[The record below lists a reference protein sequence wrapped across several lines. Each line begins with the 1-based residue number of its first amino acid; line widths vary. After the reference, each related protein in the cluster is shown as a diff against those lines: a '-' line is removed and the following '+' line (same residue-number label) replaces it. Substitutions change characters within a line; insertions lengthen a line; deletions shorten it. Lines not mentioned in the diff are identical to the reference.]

1 MNFSFLMEKPEYK
14 MFARAC
20 IDAERTFASSAA
32 MCVLAA
38 RRAMELAV
46 RWVYAADSTMN
57 EPWRDNLASLI
68 HEQSFKSSMDS
79 ATWGQLRFIWKLGNE
94 AAHTGK
100 RITPQ
105 DAAVS
110 LRALFNFVE
119 WIDYCYG
126 TDYRKRTFSVNEIPV
141 VKKAIDEQRYKKAME
156 EGAAKDARIAELE
169 EQVKSMREQFAAAKQ
184 ERPKIEAFNPDEIP
198 EYETRRRY
206 IDVDLE
212 YAGWTLD
219 DNVLTEVEV
228 SGMPNDTGLG
238 YVDYVLIGRNG
249 KPLAIIE
256 AKRTMYDPKKG
267 QQQAELYAGCLEA
280 QYGYRP
286 FVFLTN
292 GFETY
297 FAGDGNTPMRRCSG
311 VFSRDDLQ
319 RLMNRRGHVAPL
331 SQMKV
336 NKEICGGNGRYY
348 QIAAIKAVCQHME
361 EGHRRSLVVM
371 ATGTGKTRTA
381 AGLID
386 LLMRAGA
393 VTNALF
399 LADRVALVS
408 QAKHA
413 FQKHMPSTT
422 MCNLCKRAEKDDA
435 ANSRIVFSTYPTIL
449 NAIDEVKSQD
459 GSRLYSAAHFDFIVV
474 DEAHRSIFKKYRE
487 IFDYFDAPVLGL
499 TATPKDEVDRN
510 TYDFFDVER
519 GIPTYLYEYDTAVN
533 KDHFLVPY
541 YNIET
546 KTTFLSEGITYD
558 DLSEEDK
565 GRYDDDW
572 EEAQGTAAPDFT
584 PSQAV
589 NRFVFNEKTIDQ
601 VLTTLMDEGIRV
613 KSGTELGKTIIFAQ
627 NRKHAEIIV
636 ERFGK
641 LYPKLAAKG
650 YCKRVVH
657 TDDYAPVVI
666 TDFETKDMP
675 VITVSVDMMDTGI
688 DVPEVV
694 NLVFF
699 KQVRSKVKFWQMIGR
714 GTRLCPGLGVLDKSG
729 AHDDKDCFYVF
740 DWCMN
745 FEFFR
750 THKDIVEG
758 KAPEGLPEKI
768 FKRQALIV
776 EALQDAAYANDDCQ
790 RLRDAIVSHMSYQ
803 VGDLREPLTAT
814 VKQHLREID
823 KFSQVQSFQCLTDA
837 DVADLDKVAS
847 LVRADDA
854 DEFALRFDSLMYGFM
869 AAVLLGDKTDAFRSS
884 VVGIA
889 VRLQGKA
896 TIPQVKEKLPIIARV
911 CEEGY
916 LENAGVL
923 TLEEIR
929 QELRDLVKFLKDD
942 GKGKNVVTRIADPV
956 ISRTEGEVIEPAEDY
971 EDYKLKVE
979 RYIETNGDKT
989 VISKLHRNIPMT
1001 TYEFVE
1007 LGNIFT
1013 HELGNETDYEMAY
1026 GDIPFGRL
1034 VRKIAGVDHEAA
1046 MEAFSEFLNDAT
1058 LNRDQ
1063 LDFVTNV
1070 VSYVEENG
1078 YIDLARIN
1086 EAPFDRPAKLI
1097 RLFDKSKQQ
1106 RLVKII
1112 RSVNDN
1118 ATTPAA

>member
-1 MNFSFLMEKPEYK
+1 MNFSFLTEIPEYE
-14 MFARAC
+14 MFAGAC
-20 IDAERTFASSAA
+20 IDAERTFSSSPA

-46 RWVYAADSTMN
+46 RWVYAADSTMK

-68 HEQSFKSSMDS
+68 HEQSFKEAMDS
-79 ATWGQLRFIWKLGNE
+79 STWGQLRFIWRFGNE
-94 AAHTGK
+94 AAHTNR
-100 RITPQ
+100 RISPQ
-105 DAAVS
+105 DAAIA
-110 LRALFNFVE
+110 LRGLFNFVE

-126 TDYRKRTFSVNEIPV
+126 PDYRERKFSVNEIPAI
-141 VKKAIDEQRYKKAME
+141 KRTIDEKKYKKAVE
-156 EGAAKDARIAELE
+156 ELEEKDARIAELE
-169 EQVKSMREQFAAAKQ
+169 EQVKSKREQFAAAKQ
-184 ERPKIEAFNPDEIP
+184 ERPKSEPFNPDEIP

-212 YAGWTLD
+212 YAGWTLGD
-219 DNVLTEVEV
+219 DALTEVEV
-228 SGMPNDTGLG
+228 SGMPNDTGIG
-238 YVDYVLIGRNG
+238 YIDYVLIGRNG
-249 KPLAIIE
+249 KPLAIVE
-256 AKRTMYDPKKG
+256 AKRTMYNPKKG
-267 QQQAELYAGCLEA
+267 QQQAELYADCLEA
-280 QYGYRP
+280 QHGYRP

-297 FAGDGNTPMRRCSG
+297 FAGDGSTPMRRCSG
-311 VFSRDDLQ
+311 IFSREDLQ

-331 SQMKV
+331 MQMKV
-336 NKEICGGNGRYY
+336 DEEICGGNGRYY
-348 QIAAIKAVCQHME
+348 QIAAINAVCQHME

-399 LADRVALVS
+399 LADRLALVS
-408 QAKHA
+408 QAKNA

-422 MCNLCKRAEKDDA
+422 MCNLCKRAERGDA
-435 ANSRIVFSTYPTIL
+435 ADARIVFSTYPTIL
-449 NAIDEVKSQD
+449 NAIDDVKGD
-459 GSRLYSAAHFDFIVV
+459 EGKRLYTPAHFDFIVV

-519 GIPTYLYEYDTAVN
+519 GIPTYLYEYETAVYR
-533 KDHFLVPY
+533 DHFLVPY

-558 DLSEEDK
+558 DLSQDDRD
-565 GRYDDDW
+565 RYDDDW

-584 PSQAV
+584 PSQQV
-589 NRFVFNEKTIDQ
+589 NRFVFNEKTIDR
-601 VLTTLMDEGIRV
+601 VLTTLMEEGIKV
-613 KSGTELGKTIIFAQ
+613 KGGTELGKTIIFAQ
-627 NRKHAEIIV
+627 NRKHAELIV
-636 ERFGK
+636 ERFGS
-641 LYPKLAAKG
+641 LYPRLSAKG

-657 TDDYAPVVI
+657 TDDYAPTVI
-666 TDFETKDMP
+666 TDFETKEMP

-714 GTRLCPGLGVLDKSG
+714 GTRLCPGLGVLDRTG
-729 AHDDKDCFYVF
+729 AHEDKECFYVF

-750 THKDIVEG
+750 AHKEAAEG
-758 KAPEGLPEKI
+758 RPPESITERI

-776 EALQDAAYANDDCQ
+776 EALQSASYADDGSQ
-790 RLRDAIVSHMSYQ
+790 QLRTAIVEQMARQ
-803 VGDLREPLTAT
+803 VRDVREPLTAT
-814 VKQHLREID
+814 VKQHLREVD
-823 KFSQVQSFQCLTDA
+823 KFSQQQSFQCLSDA
-837 DVADLDKVAS
+837 DVAGLNKIAP
-847 LVRADDA
+847 LVRSEEDD
-854 DEFALRFDSLMYGFM
+854 EYALRFDSLMYGFM
-869 AAVLLGDKTDAFRSS
+869 AALLLDDSTDAFRSG

-889 VRLQGKA
+889 VRLQRKA
-896 TIPQVKEKLPIIARV
+896 TIPQVKEKLPFISRV

-916 LENAGVL
+916 LEKAGVL
-923 TLEEIR
+923 SLEEVR
-929 QELRDLVKFLKDD
+929 QELRDLVQFLKDD
-942 GKGKNVVTRIADPV
+942 GNGKKVVTSIADPV
-956 ISRTEGEVIEPAEDY
+956 LSRTEGEVLEPEEDY

-979 RYIETNGDKT
+979 RYIESNGDKT
-989 VISKLHRNIPMT
+989 VIAKLHKNIPMT
-1001 TYEFVE
+1001 SYEFVE

-1013 HELGNETDYEMAY
+1013 HELGNEAEYEKAY

-1046 MEAFSEFLNDAT
+1046 MAAFSEFLNDTT

-1063 LDFVTNV
+1063 MDFVTNV
-1070 VSYVEENG
+1070 VKYVEENG
-1078 YIDLARIN
+1078 YIDLAKIN
-1086 EAPFDRPAKLI
+1086 EPPFDRPAKLV
-1097 RLFDKSKQQ
+1097 RLFDRSKQMK
-1106 RLVKII
+1106 LVKII
-1112 RSVNDN
+1112 RTVNDN

>member
-1 MNFSFLMEKPEYK
+1 MNFSFLSEIPEYE
-14 MFARAC
+14 MFAGAC
-20 IDAERTFASSAA
+20 VDAEQTFASSSA
-32 MCVLAA
+32 MCVLAT

-46 RWVYAADSTMN
+46 KWVYAADSTMK

-68 HEQSFKSSMDS
+68 HEPSFKDSMDNV
-79 ATWGQLRFIWKLGNE
+79 TWGQLRFIWKLGNE
-94 AAHTGK
+94 AAHTGR

-105 DAAVS
+105 DAVVA
-110 LRALFNFVE
+110 LRGLFNFVQ

-126 TDYRKRTFSVNEIPV
+126 ADFKERKFCPERIPAL
-141 VKKAIDEQRYKKAME
+141 KRAIDEKKYRQALKE
-156 EGAAKDARIAELE
+156 SAEKDARIAELE
-169 EQVKSMREQFAAAKQ
+169 EQIKKKREQFAAVKQ
-184 ERPKIEAFNPDEIP
+184 ERPKEEGFNPDEIP

-212 YAGWTLD
+212 YAGW
-219 DNVLTEVEV
+219 VLGDSVLAEVEV
-228 SGMPNDTGLG
+228 LGMPNDSGLG
-238 YVDYVLIGRNG
+238 YVDYVLNGRNG

-267 QQQAELYAGCLEA
+267 QRQAELYADCLEVK
-280 QYGYRP
+280 YGYRP
-286 FVFLTN
+286 FIFLSN

-297 FAGDGNTPMRRCSG
+297 FAGDENAPMRRCSG

-319 RLMNRRGHVAPL
+319 RLMNRRGHVVPL
-331 SQMKV
+331 TQMKV
-336 NKEICGGNGRYY
+336 NEDICGGNGRYY
-348 QIAAIKAVCQHME
+348 QIAAVKAVCQHME

-386 LLMRAGA
+386 LLVRAGA

-399 LADRVALVS
+399 LADRLALVK
-408 QAKHA
+408 QAKNA
-413 FQKHMPSTT
+413 FQKNMPSTT
-422 MCNLCKRAEKDDA
+422 MCNLCDKNDRRYAED
-435 ANSRIVFSTYPTIL
+435 SRIVFSTYPTIL
-449 NAIDEVKSQD
+449 NAIDEVKGKD
-459 GSRLYSAAHFDFIVV
+459 GSRLYSPAHFDFIVV

-487 IFDYFDAPVLGL
+487 IFDYFDAPILGL

-519 GIPTYLYEYDTAVN
+519 GIPTYLYEYDTAVH
-533 KDHFLVPY
+533 KDHVLVPY

-546 KTTFLSEGITYD
+546 RTTFLSEGITYD
-558 DLSEEDK
+558 DLSDEDRQ
-565 GRYDDDW
+565 RYDDDW

-584 PSQAV
+584 PSQEV

-601 VLTTLMDEGIRV
+601 VLTTLMDEGIKV
-613 KSGTELGKTIIFAQ
+613 KGGTELGKTVIFAQ
-627 NRKHAEIIV
+627 NRKHADLIV

-641 LYPKLAAKG
+641 LYPKLSALG
-650 YCKRVVH
+650 YCKRVVY
-657 TDDYAPVVI
+657 TDDYASDII

-688 DVPEVV
+688 DVPEIL

-714 GTRLCPGLGVLDKSG
+714 GTRLCPGIGVLEKSG

-750 THKDIVEG
+750 THKDIAEG
-758 KAPEGLPEKI
+758 KAPESVPEKI

-776 EALQDAAYANDDCQ
+776 QALQNAEYADDGYQ
-790 RLRDAIVSHMSYQ
+790 ALRTEIVGQMVSRVQ
-803 VGDLREPLTAT
+803 EIREPLTTAA
-814 VKQHLREID
+814 KLHLREVD
-823 KFSQVQSFQCLTDA
+823 KFSQLQSYQCLTDE
-837 DVADLDKVAS
+837 DVVGLNEIAP
-847 LVRADDA
+847 LVRIEAR
-854 DEFALRFDSLMYGFM
+854 DEHALRFDSLMYGFI
-869 AAVLLGDKTDAFRSS
+869 AAALIGSKTDAFRSS
-884 VVGIA
+884 VVGVA
-889 VRLQGKA
+889 VRLQHKA
-896 TIPQVKEKLPIIARV
+896 TVPQVKEKLPFISRV
-911 CEEGY
+911 CSEGY
-916 LENAGVL
+916 LEGANAL
-923 TLEEIR
+923 MLEEVR
-929 QELRDLVKFLKDD
+929 LELRDLAKFLKDEAR
-942 GKGKNVVTRIADPV
+942 GRKVVTSIVDPV
-956 ISRTEGEVIEPAEDY
+956 ISQTEGSVLEPEEDY

-989 VISKLHRNIPMT
+989 VIAKLHRNIPMT

-1013 HELGNETDYEMAY
+1013 HELGNETDYENAY

-1046 MEAFSEFLNDAT
+1046 MEAFSEFLNDTT
-1058 LNRDQ
+1058 LNRQ
-1063 LDFVTNV
+1063 QMDFVTNV

-1078 YIDLARIN
+1078 YIDLAKIN

-1097 RLFDKSKQQ
+1097 RLFDRSKQQ